1 MTWSRVQGRGAAG
14 SRGPRDFAERVELRL
29 ARHVLECGSA
39 ERRGAPRGGVW
50 LVCVEGGGCKEKGH
64 QAWWHR
70 MGWPGAADPE
80 GRGLSPQTREER
92 SSCSG
97 CQSSC
102 PEVAAQSPH
111 FAPQVSA
118 PPQPLS

>member
-50 LVCVEGGGCKEKGH
+50 LVCVEGVGVKRKDIRLGGT
-64 QAWWHR
+64 
-70 MGWPGAADPE
+70 GWAGPGLLIQRAGD
-80 GRGLSPQTREER
+80 
-92 SSCSG
+92 
-97 CQSSC
+97 
-102 PEVAAQSPH
+102 
-111 FAPQVSA
+111 
-118 PPQPLS
+118 